1 MSDIMKHSVSFK
13 RTKNLGDYNS
23 VSAELT
29 LEFDGGPSTT
39 EDLARAEDLW
49 NVMAAAVYE
58 RLDIAYEIDPES
70 GAVTE
75 DTASAA
81 DMITSAFKGATTA
94 AAAPAEEHT
103 PIQGEGVGSA
113 PPFYSKTNDKDE
125 RRMNKNWAIARL
137 RSHPGEFFDNTKK
150 KETGEYKENAADY
163 THKDTRI
170 GVWL

>member
-1 MSDIMKHSVSFK
+1 MSDKPLTHQVSFK

-29 LEFDGGPSTT
+29 LEFEGGLSTT
-39 EDLARAEDLW
+39 EDLAQAEGLW

-58 RLDIAYEIDPES
+58 RLDIAYEIDPET

-75 DTASAA
+75 DTSATA
-81 DMITSAFKGATTA
+81 TQQIMESFKGAATA
-94 AAAPAEEHT
+94 APTEEHT
-103 PIQGEGVGSA
+103 PIQGEGVGAA
-113 PPFYSKTNDKDE
+113 PPFDPKTNDKDE

-137 RSHPGEFFDNTKK
+137 RSHPKEFFDNTAKK
-150 KETGEYKENAADY
+150 ASGEYKENAADY
-163 THKDTRI
+163 THKDTRL